1 MRSGVPMTTNF
12 GPMPRRA
19 LARPACQRRRAL
31 ALGLLLAMGLLPAQA
46 GPAPAAAFVMGTD
59 HDEASFAGQWIRR
72 IYIEAFRRLGL
83 PVRFVS
89 YPTLRLSVMLERGE
103 VDGEAWRTLSYA
115 AAHPDL
121 VRVEEAVADGQ
132 FALFVANATVQLNR
146 LDDLAAS
153 NLRAQYRR
161 GVVVCE
167 NTLKKWQPAERLF
180 DVTSTEQGLEN
191 LLQGPPGFFHCDT
204 ELSVASALYAGKF
217 KGVTRIRKLLVLS
230 ESAPLYP
237 YLHHKNAE
245 LAPRLAGVLKQMK
258 SEGLIARY
266 RLDVE
271 REFARK

>member
-1 MRSGVPMTTNF
+1 MRSAVPMTTCF
-12 GPMPRRA
+12 GPLPRCA
-19 LARPACQRRRAL
+19 PARHAGLRRRAL
-31 ALGLLLAMGLLPAQA
+31 ALGLLLAVGSSLAQA
-46 GPAPAAAFVMGTD
+46 GPAPAAGFVMGTD
-59 HDEASFAGQWIRR
+59 HDETSFAGQWIRR
-72 IYIEAFRRLGL
+72 IYTEAFKRLGV

-103 VDGEAWRTLSYA
+103 VDGEAWRALNYA

-121 VRVEEAVADGQ
+121 VRVEEAAVDGQ
-132 FALFVANATVQLNR
+132 FALYVANDTVRLNR
-146 LDDLAAS
+146 LEDLATT

-167 NTLKKWQPAERLF
+167 NTLKKWQPADRLF

-191 LLQGPPGFFHCDT
+191 LLQGPPDFFHCDT
-204 ELSVASALYAGKF
+204 ELSMASALFSGKF
-217 KGVTRIRKLLVLS
+217 KGETRIRKLLVLS

-237 YLHHKNAE
+237 YLHRKNAE
-245 LAPRLAGVLKQMK
+245 LAPRLAAVLKQMK
-258 SEGLIARY
+258 AEGLIARY